1 MQSRPGWPEPNVL
14 IIDNIGMLSRLYR
27 YATIAYVGGGFGDD
41 GVHNVLEAAVYGKP
55 VVFGPVIEKYIEA
68 VELTESGGGIVIDS
82 ALEAEG
88 AFERLLRDPREV
100 RETGEA
106 SARYVDSKKG
116 ATERIVRF
124 IQEKRLLTS

>member
-1 MQSRPGWPEPNVL
+1 ML
-14 IIDNIGMLSRLYR
+14 LIDNIGMLSRLYR
-27 YATIAYVGGGFGDD
+27 YASIAYVGGGFGDD

-82 ALEAEG
+82 ALEAE
-88 AFERLLRDPREV
+88 AVFERLLRDPGEIRDI
-100 RETGEA
+100 GEA

-116 ATERIVRF
+116 ATEKIVRY
-124 IQEKRLLTS
+124 IYEKRLLTS